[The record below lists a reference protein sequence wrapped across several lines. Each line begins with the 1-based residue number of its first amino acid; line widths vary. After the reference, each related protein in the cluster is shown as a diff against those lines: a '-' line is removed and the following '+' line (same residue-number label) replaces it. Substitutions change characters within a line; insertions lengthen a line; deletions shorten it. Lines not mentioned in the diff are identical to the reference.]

1 MRIHFGRGIIWA
13 IARRKFFL
21 HEKEENP
28 MSEKHKAERN
38 VSLENESLC
47 HLRDLVILY
56 TWWWAM
62 YGTRLCHE
70 RRQAPN
76 ISARCNGTEI
86 RRHFASRTCVELSL
100 QKKIEFG
107 GWKRELVMGI
117 MG

>member
-1 MRIHFGRGIIWA
+1 MWA
-13 IARRKFFL
+13 IARSTEIFP

-28 MSEKHKAERN
+28 MSKQHKAERN
-38 VSLENESLC
+38 ISLENERLW

-56 TWWWAM
+56 SWWRAM

-76 ISARCNGTEI
+76 ISAGCNGTEI
-86 RRHFASRTCVELSL
+86 ERHFASRTCMELSL